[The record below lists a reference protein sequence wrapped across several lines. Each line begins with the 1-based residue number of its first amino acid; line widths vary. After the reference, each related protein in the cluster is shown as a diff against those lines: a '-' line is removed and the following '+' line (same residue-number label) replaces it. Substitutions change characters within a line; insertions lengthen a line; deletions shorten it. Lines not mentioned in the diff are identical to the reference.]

1 MTDTFTLDWPH
12 GLMLND
18 GRPARIICTDAKGEH
33 PIIALV
39 NFGPYDLVLWFSADG
54 RVASSL
60 RLGKHNLRLVNAP
73 APKLSGTV
81 WVNVREHDEYV
92 GVGHA
97 YVSREMADR
106 VGDDDDRLA
115 CVEVHWTEGEGL

>member
-12 GLMLND
+12 GWRTHD
-18 GRPARIICTDAKGEH
+18 GRKARIICTDRKSGW
-33 PIIALV
+33 PIIGLTT
-39 NFGPYDLVLWFSADG
+39 NADG
-54 RVASSL
+54 TESVDSF
-60 RLGKHNLRLVNAP
+60 RLDGHFDKDTETPSDLVNAP

-106 VGDDDDRLA
+106 GGDDDDRLA